1 MTLIQRNFRGI
12 RLPTIHQYIQ
22 SLNDSLHANIQTT
35 NNWQSSTKNLR
46 DYLNAHHYS
55 SNVVNQESINDYI
68 DNENRFNL
76 HVNELFDNT
85 INRIIDNENSINI
98 HANDVFDSIF
108 TDNTD
113 DNNLF
118 SLM

>member
-1 MTLIQRNFRGI
+1 MTLITRNFRGI
-12 RLPTIHQYIQ
+12 RLPAIHKYIQ
-22 SLNDSLHANIQTT
+22 SLNNSLNANIQTT